1 VKGGIE
7 MKVENMK
14 NKRGNRVRN
23 QFLIHAPGWVAF
35 QSYGTII
42 AKKYFDGTPTE
53 LHLDKRS

>member
-1 VKGGIE
+1 